1 MDNKEQNMAKLH
13 NEEAHN
19 KRYQAFVW
27 ILLPTK
33 NECLY
38 ILANA
43 LRWNENEY
51 IPVINED
58 NEGIIIWQHH
68 YKGR

>member
-19 KRYQAFVW
+19 KRYHVFVW
-27 ILLPTK
+27 LLLPTK

-51 IPVINED
+51 IKPF
-58 NEGIIIWQHH
+58 W
-68 YKGR
+68 